1 VYELLEQKVKVSER
15 KVNGERK
22 FEEKALEVVP
32 ENSTKKVS
40 QRMKQKTSLIEIFK
54 IIIILKFLIMITMKR
69 EVKAMKKRSH
79 QQKW

>member
-1 VYELLEQKVKVSER
+1 
-15 KVNGERK
+15 
-22 FEEKALEVVP
+22 
-32 ENSTKKVS
+32 
-40 QRMKQKTSLIEIFK
+40 MKQKTSLIEIFK

>member
-1 VYELLEQKVKVSER
+1 MYELLEQKVKVSER